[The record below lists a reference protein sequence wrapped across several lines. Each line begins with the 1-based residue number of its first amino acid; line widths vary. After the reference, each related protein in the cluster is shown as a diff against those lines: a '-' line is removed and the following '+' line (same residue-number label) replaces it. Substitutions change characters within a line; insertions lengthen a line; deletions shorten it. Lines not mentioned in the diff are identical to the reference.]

1 LLIAHWWC
9 DVAHWWCDVAERL
22 VRMAGTTWKYRNL
35 SVVVSVLVS
44 VDVSVVVSVV
54 VLACF
59 AK

>member
-1 LLIAHWWC
+1 
-9 DVAHWWCDVAERL
+9 
-22 VRMAGTTWKYRNL
+22 MAGTTWKYRNL